1 MDALI
6 ITMKSNFHARSN
18 SLPSKSHPLVA
29 DVEDQLRRFRAS
41 EATFSSPSVLCQ
53 NLSALKD
60 LYECADNLLQLQLAQ
75 KAFSNELHDKCVEDM
90 LDGSLRVLDICSL
103 SKDALSQIKG
113 CLQDLESSF
122 RRRTGCES
130 SLANEI
136 RKYFISRKQ
145 VSKIVCKCFGNMKR
159 MQKRNAATPEN
170 DHDFVAVVS
179 VLKEVEA
186 VSLSVR
192 VSIVICLPPK
202 IKVNW
207 LVLGLK
213 LIQSKRLS
221 CEIEDKEDKIDHTL
235 EALIKNKTSKS
246 IDVTQ
251 VQKALKDLEAFDSI
265 IQELEGGLE
274 CVFRCLIKTRVSF
287 LNIVNH

>member
-90 LDGSLRVLDICSL
+90 LDGSLRVLDICSS

-145 VSKIVCKCFGNMKR
+145 VSKIVCECFGNMKR
-159 MQKRNAATPEN
+159 MQKRNAAIPEN

-179 VLKEVEA
+179 MLKEVEA
-186 VSLSVR
+186 VSLTVLESLLLFVYAPKSKSIGWSL
-192 VSIVICLPPK
+192 VS
-202 IKVNW
+202 
-207 LVLGLK
+207 K

-235 EALIKNKTSKS
+235 EALIKNKSSKS

-265 IQELEGGLE
+265 IQELEGDWS
-274 CVFRCLIKTRVSF
+274 VS
-287 LNIVNH
+287 LGV

>member
-18 SLPSKSHPLVA
+18 SLPSKSQPLVA

-159 MQKRNAATPEN
+159 MQKRNAAIPEN

-186 VSLSVR
+186 VS
-192 VSIVICLPPK
+192 
-202 IKVNW
+202 
-207 LVLGLK
+207 K

-221 CEIEDKEDKIDHTL
+221 CEIEDKEDKINHTL
-235 EALIKNKTSKS
+235 EALIKNKSSKS

-265 IQELEGGLE
+265 IQELEGDWS
-274 CVFRCLIKTRVSF
+274 VS
-287 LNIVNH
+287 LGV